1 MPVKMIVTDLDNTLL
16 RRDKTISNYTVSVF
30 KQLRERGILTA
41 FATARYFRTVE
52 EWLIPSI
59 GIRPDIVIS
68 LNGACAYQNATFL
81 YEATFSPEVGNA
93 LVRVLHKHGGKITA
107 GTSRNRYTER
117 PIENTHSSFTVDCCF
132 DELINEE
139 FHYVD
144 VRGVDS
150 SSLDGIAAN
159 LPDLRYQGYT
169 DSALITFL
177 HVNAR
182 KELALSSIIKQ
193 LNLSSDEVIGFGDD
207 HNDIEMLRECGI
219 GVAVANAINE
229 CKAAADYICGDCD
242 NDGVAKWLER
252 NVL

>member
-16 RRDKTISNYTVSVF
+16 RRDKTISDDTVSVF

-59 GIRPDIVIS
+59 GIHPDIVIS
-68 LNGACAYQNATFL
+68 LNGAYAYQNATPL
-81 YEATFSPEVGNA
+81 YKATFSPEVGNA
-93 LVRVLHKHGGKITA
+93 LVRVLQKHGGKITA
-107 GTSRNRYTER
+107 GTSFIRYTER
-117 PIENTHSSFTVDCCF
+117 PIENTHQSFSLACSF

-144 VRGVDS
+144 VRGVVEGT
-150 SSLDGIAAN
+150 LAGIVTDF
-159 LPDLRYQGYT
+159 PELRYQGYT

-177 HVNAR
+177 HINAR
-182 KELALSSIIKQ
+182 KGLAFSSIMKQ
-193 LNLSSDEVIGFGDD
+193 LNLSPAEVIGFGDD
-207 HNDIEMLRECGI
+207 HNDIEMLRECGV
-219 GVAVANAINE
+219 GVAVANAIIE
-229 CKAAADYICGDCD
+229 CKAVADFICDTND
-242 NDGVAKWLER
+242 NDGVAKWLEE